1 MLADKAQ
8 LGEQSCRGNS
18 PANCN
23 AACPT
28 AWPRPSKRIHPQA
41 RTHRL
46 PSCSRA
52 NASRSSTAAFLAASQ
67 VRHSLSWRSRS
78 ARNSVSACGL
88 ENERGAKTVSRFLC
102 RPTVHCSAQG
112 LGLQSHRLVEL
123 KPAAPHLR
131 QQRLVLLLIPLGV
144 LAQVLHNL
152 LLLLLRQQG
161 GRARPPVELE
171 EAVVRRPARGS
182 RGQIAARMSA
192 GRLTRNRVHTGGA
205 PG

>member
-28 AWPRPSKRIHPQA
+28 ARPRPSKRIHPQA

-78 ARNSVSACGL
+78 ARNSVSACR
-88 ENERGAKTVSRFLC
+88 RGVQIGRNDQRVCVCATRCTDQLVWCAIGYTDQRA
-102 RPTVHCSAQG
+102 SAEARMQG
-112 LGLQSHRLVEL
+112 VGCWREASSS
-123 KPAAPHLR
+123 
-131 QQRLVLLLIPLGV
+131 V
-144 LAQVLHNL
+144 LAVQHH
-152 LLLLLRQQG
+152 
-161 GRARPPVELE
+161 
-171 EAVVRRPARGS
+171 RR
-182 RGQIAARMSA
+182 
-192 GRLTRNRVHTGGA
+192 L
-205 PG
+205 